1 MWRPDVAAA
10 SQKTREIAVL
20 VRNFLLDG
28 IFSVLPRVRVRSDG
42 KIAVLLVRLDVIGDF
57 VLWLNSAAG
66 LRALY
71 PSDRYRLVLLG
82 NALWT
87 DLALDQPFFDEVIA
101 VEPKRL
107 LNDLPYRLGV
117 WRQLRAR
124 PWQLAINPTYSRHL
138 PYDDAAIR
146 VCGARERAGVHGDLS
161 NQRSWEMRISN
172 RWYTRLIEAGQ
183 PLMELERNAVFV
195 RQLGLTDF
203 RAALPELKASA
214 TLPAGLAGEKYY
226 VVVPGAGHPMRQW
239 PVEKYAVLMQKIWKT
254 HRIKGVICGG
264 RGEEALGLRLR
275 NLLPDGVEADDLTGG
290 TTLPSF
296 AALIKGAVLLL
307 ANESGAVHIAA
318 AVGTRSIC
326 FIGGGHYGRFVPYRI
341 EADARAPLPVAV
353 VHRMECYHCNWNCI
367 YPCHDGA
374 APCLDG
380 ITVDDAWREVTEL
393 LLSYRQ
399 RT

>member
-1 MWRPDVAAA
+1 MA
-10 SQKTREIAVL
+10 
-20 VRNFLLDG
+20 RNFLLDWLA
-28 IFSVLPRVRVRSDG
+28 SLSPRKKLQLEDRTS
-42 KIAVLLVRLDVIGDF
+42 VLLVRLDAIGDF
-57 VLWLNSAAG
+57 VLWLNAAAA
-66 LRALY
+66 LRTLW
-71 PSDRYRLVLLG
+71 PPDRYRLVLLG

-87 DLALDQPFFDEVIA
+87 DLALDQPYFDEVIP

-117 WRQLRAR
+117 WRQLRSTR
-124 PWQLAINPTYSRHL
+124 WDTAINPAWSRHF

-146 VCGARERAGVHGDLS
+146 VCGARERVGVRGDLS

-203 RAALPELKASA
+203 RAALPELKVSA

-239 PVEKYAVLMQKIWKT
+239 PVEKYAVLMQKIWET

-275 NLLPDGVEADDLTGG
+275 NLLPDGVDAEYLTGS
-290 TTLPSF
+290 TTLPGF

-318 AVGTRSIC
+318 AVGARSIC
-326 FIGGGHYGRFVPYRI
+326 FIGGGHHGRFVHRI

-353 VHRMECYHCNWNCI
+353 EHRMECYYCNWNCI
-367 YPCHDGA
+367 YPCHEGA
-374 APCLDG
+374 APCLEG
-380 ITVDDAWREVTEL
+380 ITVDDAWREVHEL
-393 LLSYRQ
+393 LASDRQ
-399 RT
+399 PT